1 MKRMV
6 IKIIIS
12 MILQAACFYAIAY
25 LLVLCEARFNSFM
38 ELVFADKAVILFL
51 HLLLVILYKIAP
63 LQTKKQKIAYWIFN
77 ECCVLLTL
85 WFGLIMWCL

>member
-12 MILQAACFYAIAY
+12 MILQAVCFYAVHIMFVIGIY
-25 LLVLCEARFNSFM
+25 TFSFAG
-38 ELVFADKAVILFL
+38 LVFAENAIILFL

-85 WFGLIMWCL
+85 WFGLIRWFL